1 MLTDYTTYN
10 DIRAVLGVSED
21 DLTDTTLA
29 LQIYEDYLTQELEDV
44 DIDLPD
50 TYTTTAA
57 LPAPTA
63 AETRF
68 VKACSLFATFS
79 VARTLTASLPLF
91 AAKQITDGK
100 AQVSRFDNPY
110 KDAIKS
116 INEQYEVL
124 KTRLIA
130 ALGAIGTI
138 TTAATVQRYFA
149 VISPSVDPVTGL

>member
-1 MLTDYTTYN
+1 MLTDYTTYS

-21 DLTDTTLA
+21 DLTDATLA
-29 LQIYEDYLTQELEDV
+29 LQTYDDYLTQELEDI

-50 TYTTTAA
+50 TYATTLA
-57 LPAPTA
+57 LSAPTS

-79 VARTLTASLPLF
+79 VAKTLTAALPLF

-116 INEQYEVL
+116 INEQYETL
-124 KTRLIA
+124 KARLIA
-130 ALGAIGTI
+130 ALGAIGTT
-138 TTAATVQRYFA
+138 TTAATVRRYMS
-149 VISPSVDPVTGL
+149 VVSPSVDPVTGL